1 MANKRLS
8 NIKITI
14 TNDTANGG
22 SNFSTKEKQKKEFVT
37 EESNEKLPF
46 IVSTMKNFASKM
58 TFAYGAMKIAD
69 LTYKAVDYLT
79 PYFATETGDYSFNIA
94 YDNFFATLNMVFN
107 PVDTILSFVEIEQ
120 RNRLENQRRT
130 QQRILYG
137 DTFVNAIGGVTI

>member
-1 MANKRLS
+1 MADKRLS

-14 TNDTANGG
+14 TNDTAKGS
-22 SNFSTKEKQKKEFVT
+22 SNFSIENTKEEFVT
-37 EESNEKLPF
+37 EDKNKRLPF

-58 TFAYGAMKIAD
+58 TFAYGAAKIAE

-79 PYFATETGDYSFNIA
+79 PYFANETGDYSFNIA

-137 DTFVNAIGGVTI
+137 DTFVNTIGGVTI